1 MLFIIFAWTL
11 SCIAT
16 FWLGYGIRSLKHK
29 IEVLEQRVDTKVNK
43 PVKLE
48 EPGSEILD
56 PEDEVQAAIW
66 EHQQLMARLNGQRK
80 E

>member
-56 PEDEVQAAIW
+56 PDDPIMQARW
-66 EHQQLMARLNGQRK
+66 QHEELMRRINPDK
-80 E
+80 